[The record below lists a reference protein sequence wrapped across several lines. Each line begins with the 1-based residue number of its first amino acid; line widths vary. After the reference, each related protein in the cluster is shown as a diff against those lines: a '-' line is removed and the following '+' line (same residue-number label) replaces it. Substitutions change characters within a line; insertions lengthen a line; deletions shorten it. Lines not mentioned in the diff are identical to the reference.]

1 MLEKARQL
9 VNEFC
14 IAEYESEADFTDLT
28 RVGLAYTTTGDNE
41 ENEVQVCA
49 DLVHCT
55 MSYYID
61 DARVRLDEYDSLEYM
76 IAYDLEF
83 LDFNEL
89 YHTAMEAYSYMMESE
104 GA

>member
-1 MLEKARQL
+1 MLEKAKQL
-9 VNEFC
+9 INDFC
-14 IAEYESEADFTDLT
+14 LAEYESEADFSDLT
-28 RVGLAYTTTGDNE
+28 RVGLAYTTTGEDE
-41 ENEVQVCA
+41 EHDIQVWA

-61 DARVRLDEYDSLEYM
+61 DTRVRLDEYNSLDNM

-89 YHTAMEAYSYMMESE
+89 YHTAMEAWAYESE
-104 GA
+104 G